1 MSLKNK
7 KVILGVTGSVAAYK
21 SAGLARRLTEAGASV
36 HVIMTDASKNF
47 ITPLSLSITSQ
58 NQVYSGLF
66 DDPMSHIALTADADV
81 MVIAPATA
89 NIIGKLANGIADDF
103 LSTCFLSFRGKVV
116 IAPAMNWRMYENPVF
131 KKNLDSLIS
140 YGIMQIGPEKGSLAC
155 GEEGSGRMAGVHD
168 IIDAVISSVTGKD
181 LNGRKILVTAGPTRE
196 YIDPVRFISNR
207 SSGKMGF
214 AIAKAAVR
222 RGAEVILISGPSD
235 LMPPHNIRF
244 IKAETASGMR
254 DAVLSNC
261 MDCDAVIMAAA
272 VADFAPA
279 EMSSSKVEKSEAMV
293 LNLVKT
299 PDILAEIGALKKR
312 PFLVGFAAETG
323 QDTSRARRKLIEKGA
338 DFIVFNNVASEIS
351 GFDVDTNEIRI
362 IERDKITPVPLM
374 TKDAAADVILDRITE
389 LIT

>member
-47 ITPLSLSITSQ
+47 ITPLSLSIASQ
-58 NQVYSGLF
+58 NKVYSGLF
-66 DDPMSHIALTADADV
+66 DDPISHITLTADADV

-89 NIIGKLANGIADDF
+89 NIIGKFANGLADDF

-116 IAPAMNWRMYENPVF
+116 IAPAMNWRMYESPVF

-140 YGIMQIGPEKGSLAC
+140 YGIIQIGPEKGSLAC
-155 GEEGSGRMAGVHD
+155 GEEGSGRMAAVHD

-235 LMPPHNIRF
+235 IVPPHNVRF
-244 IKAETASGMR
+244 IQAETASGMR
-254 DAVLSNC
+254 EAVLSNC

-272 VADFAPA
+272 VADFAPV

-351 GFDVDTNEIRI
+351 GFDVDTNEITI

-374 TKDAAADVILDRITE
+374 TKDAAADVILGRITE